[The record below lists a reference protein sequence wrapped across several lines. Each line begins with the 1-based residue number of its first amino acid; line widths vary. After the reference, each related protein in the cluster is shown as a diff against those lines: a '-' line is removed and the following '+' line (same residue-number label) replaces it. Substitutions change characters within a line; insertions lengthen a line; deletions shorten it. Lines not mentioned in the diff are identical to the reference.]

1 MPNSFFIILCAC
13 AGTGETNSAKVP
25 STFLNVTIKDSN
37 LSRHVD
43 KVMKTTSKI
52 GDVTSLQSV
61 TICLQGLQVSKQVL
75 HTDISPGV
83 AVSLFSYCN

>member
-1 MPNSFFIILCAC
+1 MCNVQFDLTEVFESKFMPNSFFIILCAC

-52 GDVTSLQSV
+52 GDVTS
-61 TICLQGLQVSKQVL
+61 
-75 HTDISPGV
+75 
-83 AVSLFSYCN
+83 CNL